1 MNTYEIEYVIGTSYT
16 VIIEAESESM
26 ARNAFEEEY
35 AASNGMLDEA
45 EEGEVTHEITGI
57 ELLPNTVDVTVSMRM
72 VHSYWVD
79 VDLTVSREDFDRAD
93 AFGDYAPIIEKYSE
107 EIHEKADEN
116 GPDDCEITGERI
128 DKN

>member
-1 MNTYEIEYVIGTSYT
+1 MNAYKIQFIVGHSYEVEV
-16 VIIEAESESM
+16 EAESESM
-26 ARNAFEEEY
+26 ARLAFERTYNANCGEIP
-35 AASNGMLDEA
+35 DA
-45 EEGEVTHEITGI
+45 EEIEATHEITGI
-57 ELLPNTVDVTVSMRM
+57 ELLPDTVDVTVNVRM

-79 VDLTVSREDFDRAD
+79 VDLTVNREEFDRAD
-93 AFGDYAPIIEKYSE
+93 AFGDFAALIEKYGE